1 MRTFK
6 TRLFSRWA
14 ADEGLT
20 DRILAEAVNEMERGL
35 VDANLGGHMYKKR
48 VALPGRGKRG
58 GFRTLLAYRKGEKAF
73 FVLGF
78 AKNERAN
85 IDARDFKA
93 LSKLADELLSYTNA
107 ALKKLIRDGQLVEIE
122 VEDDE

>member
-1 MRTFK
+1 M
-6 TRLFSRWA
+6 
-14 ADEGLT
+14 
-20 DRILAEAVNEMERGL
+20 
-35 VDANLGGHMYKKR
+35 
-48 VALPGRGKRG
+48 PGRGKRG